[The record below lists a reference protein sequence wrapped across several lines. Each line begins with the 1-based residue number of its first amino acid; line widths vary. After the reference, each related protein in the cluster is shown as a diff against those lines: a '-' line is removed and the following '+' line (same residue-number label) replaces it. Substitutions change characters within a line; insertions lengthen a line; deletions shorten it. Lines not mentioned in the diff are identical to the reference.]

1 MKDFRRAIALACAT
15 GALVLGGAGA
25 ASADNSA
32 TAVGTA
38 IGSPGILSGNVIQ
51 VPVNI
56 PINICGNSIGVIS
69 LLNPAFGNTCT
80 NG

>member
-1 MKDFRRAIALACAT
+1 MKDFRRAIALTCAA
-15 GALVLGGAGA
+15 GALVLGGAGV

-32 TAVGTA
+32 TATGVA

-56 PINICGNSIGVIS
+56 PINICGNSIDVIG
-69 LLNPAFGNTCT
+69 LLNPAIGNSCT

>member
-1 MKDFRRAIALACAT
+1 MKDFRRALGLACAA

-32 TAVGTA
+32 TATGVA
-38 IGSPGILSGNVIQ
+38 VGSPGILSGNVIQ

-56 PINICGNSIGVIS
+56 PVNICGNSIGVIS
-69 LLNPAFGNTCT
+69 ALNPAFGNECT